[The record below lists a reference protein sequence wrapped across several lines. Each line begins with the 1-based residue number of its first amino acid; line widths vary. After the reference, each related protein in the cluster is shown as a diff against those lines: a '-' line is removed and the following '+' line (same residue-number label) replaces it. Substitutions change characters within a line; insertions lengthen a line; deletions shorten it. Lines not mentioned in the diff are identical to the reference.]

1 MRRVAWALGLLMG
14 ARSVGAWAQSAPS
27 DPAPS
32 EGAETAPAEPEPVRI
47 EGGEV
52 IIYAVELAKQARDA
66 LIRDAK
72 ALGYAEEHDKDGRTI
87 LRHEMPWK
95 GEIVVFEDG
104 RVEFKRQPMQFEP
117 PFKNKT
123 PASYL
128 VCIWLPACI
137 RPGGQLVSPRR
148 LHGYERDVWAAL
160 SDDID
165 TLNARIADVA
175 VDRKVDDL
183 PARLYR
189 LWNEGIPLEGEGVL
203 ASWEARRAAILRF
216 WDTRTENDW
225 GMAVRR
231 GVEAFVHGEVMPS
244 EHPFTAD
251 ERAVFEVKRQSNFP
265 FPFER
270 APVAEGAWLEPVD
283 DGGVPAAPP
292 VPPAAPEP
300 GR

>member
-1 MRRVAWALGLLMG
+1 LALAMSAAPAVA
-14 ARSVGAWAQSAPS
+14 SAQAAAEGDPS
-27 DPAPS
+27 DAPPP
-32 EGAETAPAEPEPVRI
+32 TEPVRVD
-47 EGGEV
+47 GGEMV
-52 IIYAVELAKQARDA
+52 IYAVELAKQARDE

-72 ALGYAEEHDKDGRTI
+72 ALGYAEVHEKDGRTI
-87 LRHEMPWK
+87 LRHELPWK
-95 GEIVVFEDG
+95 GEIAVFDDG

-117 PFKNKT
+117 PFKKKT
-123 PASYL
+123 PAAYL

-148 LHGYERDVWAAL
+148 LHGYEREVWAEL

-189 LWNEGIPLEGEGVL
+189 LWNDGVPLEGEASL
-203 ASWEARRAAILRF
+203 ATWEERRAAILRF

-225 GMAVRR
+225 GLAVRR
-231 GVEAFVHGEVMPS
+231 AVEAFVHGEVMPS
-244 EHPFTAD
+244 EHPFTAA
-251 ERAVFEVKRQSNFP
+251 EREVFEIKRQSNFP

-270 APVAEGAWLEPVD
+270 APAG
-283 DGGVPAAPP
+283 DGGLLDPVEDGPPTGDAPRPA
-292 VPPAAPEP
+292 P
-300 GR
+300 GP